1 MEVINTNAEK
11 YDRKAE
17 LQPFDETKA
26 GVKGLMDAAITKVPR
41 IFVQPSNFEDST
53 IDSNEKFSFPIVD
66 LDGISKED
74 LIKRKKIVQEVGHA
88 SETWGFF
95 EVINH
100 GIAGRVM
107 VEMKDGVIRDIL
119 LEYTKQVMKLG
130 DTLFELL
137 SEAIGLEP
145 NHLKDMG
152 CSEGLMALGHYYP
165 ECPQPELTLGTRKN
179 ADNDFLTVLLQDN
192 RGRPTLSERSHLE
205 RDKGGKA
212 DMVWTCEQKMHR
224 CSSEDE
230 LEVGYSGCMERH
242 RYPWG
247 EE

>member
-17 LQPFDETKA
+17 LQPFDEMKA

-41 IFVQPSNFEDST
+41 IFVQPSKIEDST

-74 LIKRKKIVQEVGHA
+74 PIK
-88 SETWGFF
+88 
-95 EVINH
+95 
-100 GIAGRVM
+100 
-107 VEMKDGVIRDIL
+107 DIL
-119 LEYTKQVMKLG
+119 LEYTNQVMKLG

-152 CSEGLMALGHYYP
+152 CSEGLMVLGHYYPACPQPELGLMALGHYYP
-165 ECPQPELTLGTRKN
+165 ACPQPELTLGTRG
-179 ADNDFLTVLLQDN
+179 LQVLHQNHWVDVP
-192 RGRPTLSERSHLE
+192 PTPRALVVNIEIFYR
-205 RDKGGKA
+205 R
-212 DMVWTCEQKMHR
+212 
-224 CSSEDE
+224 
-230 LEVGYSGCMERH
+230 
-242 RYPWG
+242 
-247 EE
+247 